1 MPEVFKKQL
10 IHKLNS
16 HAHQMTLNE
25 AYEMIFKKMQ
35 SCRMLDDDSMQSISA
50 KDKDQ
55 LVTRF
60 IKANPD
66 IMLACVHW
74 KADSQTY

>member
-16 HAHQMTLNE
+16 LSHQMTLNE
-25 AYEMIFKKMQ
+25 VYEMIFMKMQ
-35 SCRMLDDDSMQSISA
+35 SCRMFDDIQIQSISV

-74 KADSQTY
+74 KAEN